1 MDRGHLRRDREKR
14 AARALVKHAAM
25 RHHAGMAR
33 RQLRTKDYPEAD
45 RKRLGQAVETARRA
59 AGYRYRTDFVRAN
72 GIKNLRGLEMLEQG
86 QPGVGQ
92 AFLFEVARALPGWDE
107 STPQAV
113 LEGQDPPP
121 AEPVVEPAE
130 SKHSPAEPN
139 PADYPD
145 ELEYLNAVYWFLRK
159 SMSHEAVMRG
169 FNMAAAIYARRNAE
183 RDSSSPHGDNL
194 GRSS

>member
-1 MDRGHLRRDREKR
+1 MADLRPSTKAYPS
-14 AARALVKHAAM
+14 AARKQLGLAVT
-25 RHHAGMAR
+25 RAR
-33 RQLRTKDYPEAD
+33 E
-45 RKRLGQAVETARRA
+45 A
-59 AGYRYRTDFVRAN
+59 AGFPYRPAFAKAAGVSVRS
-72 GIKNLRGLEMLEQG
+72 ILKLEQG
-86 QPGVGQ
+86 DPVG
-92 AFLFEVARALPGWDE
+92 APIYEAAARALPGWNE
-107 STPQAV
+107 GTPRLI
-113 LEGQDPPP
+113 LEGGAPP
-121 AEPVVEPAE
+121 VTDSVETPGDAPSQPGE
-130 SKHSPAEPN
+130 GEPN